1 MFMLFSFDFCPFPLC
16 TQATNARRTDS
27 ILLSSYHS
35 GLQNTMSD
43 TLRRVLRSRA
53 CLSHEYIVCTFVQSA
68 APLHRNFPYFMNP
81 VHCFRA
87 LFCVYYRCTK
97 EKAKQKKT
105 LFSFTLRLLFL
116 ACHRTVF
123 PFCAFIYLS
132 LYCMARRI
140 SYQIGAPLFC
150 LFFAGYVIVFSGE
163 LCYIKYVC
171 AAYCCRRFFTELF

>member
-1 MFMLFSFDFCPFPLC
+1 MLFSFDFCPFPLC

-97 EKAKQKKT
+97 EKAKQKKK
-105 LFSFTLRLLFL
+105 
-116 ACHRTVF
+116 TVF
-123 PFCAFIYLS
+123 LHFKASFLS
-132 LYCMARRI
+132 LPPHSFPILCFHI
-140 SYQIGAPLFC
+140 SLSLLYGAPNLLPNRRAAF
-150 LFFAGYVIVFSGE
+150 LPIFRR
-163 LCYIKYVC
+163 LCDCIF
-171 AAYCCRRFFTELF
+171 RRVMLY